1 MIEPLPQTWAITVE
15 SGMHFAPIGR
25 NPGTCLGDGSIEM
38 TAEPSPPSLSVVPPR
53 TRSRAWDRFVLGAM
67 LALAL
72 FLVEAG
78 SAEVL
83 LARDADCRAHE
94 LPPRFGSVRQ
104 SVCLGSG
111 EVALLRSLSRG
122 LDRPLASEVD
132 PSLPWAA
139 WILNGAVYALLGGL
153 SAQLPRLWG
162 AALLLGLN
170 VVIVSI
176 MTILRFLAPFIG

>member
-1 MIEPLPQTWAITVE
+1 
-15 SGMHFAPIGR
+15 
-25 NPGTCLGDGSIEM
+25 M
-38 TAEPSPPSLSVVPPR
+38 TAETSPPPQSVGRAPSK
-53 TRSRAWDRFVLGAM
+53 SRVWDRFVLGAM

-78 SAEVL
+78 SAEVM
-83 LARDADCRAHE
+83 LARDSDCRAHE
-94 LPPRFGSVRQ
+94 PPPRFGSVRQ
-104 SVCLGSG
+104 SVCLGTG

-122 LDRPLASEVD
+122 VDRPFAPEVE

-139 WILNGAVYALLGGL
+139 WILNGALYAVLGGL

-162 AALLLGLN
+162 AAFLLGLN
-170 VVIVSI
+170 AVIVSV